1 MARTAETPTEAQ
13 VMQLTPNGRYRG
25 PGGPDP
31 KKSRAE
37 RETELLSMM
46 HTQDGLE
53 IILYLWKEAKGIPAG
68 ITPPGMI
75 GTLVKQEMIPDLLA
89 HEYPNG

>member
-1 MARTAETPTEAQ
+1 MVIR
-13 VMQLTPNGRYRG
+13 LTPDGKYRG
-25 PGGPDP
+25 PYGPDP

-37 RETELLSMM
+37 REQELSMLAGS
-46 HTQDGLE
+46 DEGCE

-68 ITPPGMI
+68 QSPPGSI
-75 GTLVKQEMIPDLLA
+75 GTMVRQEMIPEVLA